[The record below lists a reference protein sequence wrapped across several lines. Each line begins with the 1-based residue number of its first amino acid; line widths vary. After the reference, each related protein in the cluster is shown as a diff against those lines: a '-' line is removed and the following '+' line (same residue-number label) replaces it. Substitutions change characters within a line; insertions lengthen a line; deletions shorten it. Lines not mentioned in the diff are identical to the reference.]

1 MVRGTARCDEGAAL
15 RALCRPAAAHTPT
28 HKVAKHVLKADST
41 LKDRA
46 IDLQKEAIGVARE
59 DRRG

>member
-1 MVRGTARCDEGAAL
+1 MPRFAL
-15 RALCRPAAAHTPT
+15 FADRLPHTPT

-46 IDLQKEAIGVARE
+46 VDLQKEAIVGSTRE